1 VSFDIN
7 TNVVSL
13 QAQNY
18 LNMNLNYQ
26 SQTIDEVT
34 SGLRIVQSGND
45 AAGLAI
51 ANGDRSDEAV
61 LTQGIQN
68 ANNGLSQLQIIDGG
82 MNNISQLLDRART
95 LATESATGT
104 FTGDRSVLNN
114 EFQSV
119 LTEINRESQAVG
131 LNTGGTF
138 AKNLAVFVGGGQG
151 TTGAAAVANGSISL
165 NLSQSTVDA
174 KSLGL
179 TGVEAAGVTGT
190 DIGAGA
196 ATSVS
201 NVLANTANTT
211 AAAGYTTFDLTGPG
225 FSGANAVQL
234 TVNLSGVT
242 DANTLVTAVNNAIQ
256 TAGAGDTQAATAFQN
271 ANITAA
277 VNTDATGKQQLTF
290 TSSSAAFQ
298 VRAGD
303 QMANAL
309 MGNFGAKAVMAGTDT
324 SNSYTTT
331 AGVDDALTL
340 SFNGGPAMNFSIGST
355 AAITAATV
363 ASDLNAAGAF
373 SSYAVASADS
383 QHHIVLTS
391 LNDNAGSTITVTNTS
406 LATALGLSGTATA
419 NVTTGKSLGE
429 TVTATLGATS
439 TTATLAGTIVRFQG
453 GGLASPVDL
462 TLAAA
467 DTTQALGVSDLLNQV
482 NTNAALK
489 AAGITASYNSTAAT
503 ISFSSNSGQNFNVS
517 AVGDTTNELGL
528 GNYLTSG
535 TAFNYTSITAANA
548 IVTGATTDNLEI
560 SVAGGVA
567 QQISVTGAAADTAAS
582 LLGLLNTSLAAN
594 AVTNAAGIT
603 ASLSAGNKIIL
614 TSTNGTAFRV
624 AEGTGTAANQ
634 VLGFSAAALGN
645 TLTAGAYVGAGN
657 TVFVGDNGS
666 FAATATSTTNNIY
679 FDAGGSTA
687 TSVLQFNPIQNG
699 QDDQTVS
706 ISANDASGTA
716 HSLAVVLSNNSTA
729 RNAGSIDQT
738 VAAINSALQSSDDST
753 LQAIVAVKS
762 DTTNATTGAVTGEGI
777 QFLSTLG
784 SFSVGLSTDGSNGT
798 VGIGS
803 STQQGT
809 VQVASALAGGGTA
822 NISNISSAD
831 AAVTAIGNAT
841 SQLGSAQ
848 ATVGR
853 GENEFSYA
861 INLAQSQLTNTSAA
875 EASIRDADMAAEA
888 ANLTKAQILVQAGV
902 AALAQANS
910 APQQVLTLLRS

>member
-1 VSFDIN
+1 
-7 TNVVSL
+7 
-13 QAQNY
+13 
-18 LNMNLNYQ
+18 
-26 SQTIDEVT
+26 
-34 SGLRIVQSGND
+34 
-45 AAGLAI
+45 
-51 ANGDRSDEAV
+51 
-61 LTQGIQN
+61 
-68 ANNGLSQLQIIDGG
+68 
-82 MNNISQLLDRART
+82 
-95 LATESATGT
+95 
-104 FTGDRSVLNN
+104 
-114 EFQSV
+114 
-119 LTEINRESQAVG
+119 
-131 LNTGGTF
+131 
-138 AKNLAVFVGGGQG
+138 
-151 TTGAAAVANGSISL
+151 VANGSISL

-225 FSGANAVQL
+225 FSGTNAVQL

-324 SNSYTTT
+324 SNAYTTT
-331 AGVDDALTL
+331 AGVNDALTL
-340 SFNGGPAMNFSIGST
+340 SFNGGPAMNFSIGTT
-355 AAITAATV
+355 AAITAGTV
-363 ASDLNAAGAF
+363 ATDLNAAGAF
-373 SSYAVASADS
+373 SAYAVASADA

-391 LNDNAGSTITVTNTS
+391 LNDNAGSTITVTNTA
-406 LATALGLSGTATA
+406 LATTLGLSGTATA

-489 AAGITASYNSTAAT
+489 AAGITAASSATALT
-503 ISFSSNSGQNFNVS
+503 FSSSAGQNFNVS
-517 AVGDTTNELGL
+517 STGDTTNELGL
-528 GNYLTSG
+528 GNYLTGG

-560 SVAGGVA
+560 SVAGGTA

-645 TLTAGAYVGAGN
+645 TLTAGAYTGAGN

-666 FAATATSTTNNIY
+666 FAATATSSTNNIY

-687 TSVLQFNPIQNG
+687 TSVFQFSPIQNG

-729 RNAGSIDQT
+729 RNSGSIDQT
-738 VAAINSALQSSDDST
+738 IAAINSALQSSDDST
-753 LQAIVAVKS
+753 LQAIVAAKS

-784 SFSVGLSTDGSNGT
+784 SFSVGLSAAGSNGT

-841 SQLGSAQ
+841 SALGSAQ